1 MIDLDHDIWAQLKG
15 GSDALFD
22 ASIPLKKLLNA
33 ENSKEITQVLKEL
46 WDGLHSEG
54 KVGLASYLALPQL
67 VAIAKQKDIYNW
79 LFLLIVS
86 VIEQQRHLGDNPVLP
101 SSLVEYYNQGLDEL
115 KEYVLVKMKTEQNK
129 ITQTTALATIA
140 TCDGQPKLGKAIQE
154 LNDSYVLDEFL
165 LDY

>member
-1 MIDLDHDIWAQLKG
+1 MIDLNHDIWTQLKG
-15 GSDALFD
+15 GSDTLFD
-22 ASIPLKKLLNA
+22 ASVPLKKLLIA
-33 ENSKEITQVLKEL
+33 EDSKEITQVLNEL
-46 WDGLHSEG
+46 WNGLHSEG

-86 VIEQQRHLGDNPVLP
+86 VIEQQRHLGDNPDLP
-101 SSLVEYYNQGLDEL
+101 SSLVKYYNQGLDEL